1 MEQISQPSGAHSE
14 TTMNTTEES
23 FEMGRPDEPAH
34 TGGPQPL
41 SVALLFY
48 IVTVSAIATACLRTL
63 ADNEFATWAAT
74 TQTSIAASG
83 LGLVSGAVAGFVYR
97 TRGLDF
103 FLLPVV
109 GCVIGA
115 FSGLLLMVDE
125 KYFTEVVL
133 LAFSGCWVL
142 IIGMLLVA
150 RFQS

>member
-1 MEQISQPSGAHSE
+1 MVQTTGKDPGE
-14 TTMNTTEES
+14 TTMNATDES
-23 FEMGRPDEPAH
+23 FEMGKPNELTH

-63 ADNEFATWAAT
+63 ANNEFATWEAT
-74 TQTSIAASG
+74 TQISIAVAG
-83 LGLVSGAVAGFVYR
+83 LGLVCGVIAGFVYR
-97 TRGLDF
+97 TSGLDF

-109 GCVIGA
+109 GCVVGA
-115 FSGLLLMVDE
+115 FSGLLLLIDA
-125 KYFTEVVL
+125 KYFTEVLL

-142 IIGMLLVA
+142 IVGMLLVA